1 MIPDWNITGLIPP
14 IMPGVAGHSDK
25 RSPYSVTSLDIVNQF
40 STTKERYL
48 ILKGFLEYRQDLYN
62 HGVKEGFQWLNG
74 SFMQDIERQESR
86 PPNDMDVVTFFVLP
100 ENLDDNKKETLQQL
114 FDTDTMKDKYKV
126 DAYPF
131 VLNHQITAP
140 DIKMIS
146 YWYSMWSH
154 TRDGI
159 WKGFVQ
165 VVLSETDDT
174 IALNTLQLIA
184 RENGYE

>member
-1 MIPDWNITGLIPP
+1 MIPDWNITGLIPS
-14 IMPGVAGHSDK
+14 IMPGVAGHSNE
-25 RSPYSVTSLDIVNQF
+25 RSPYSATSLEIIDRF
-40 STTKERYL
+40 TSTKERYL
-48 ILKGFLEYRQDLYN
+48 ILKGFLEYRQALYN
-62 HGVKEGFQWLNG
+62 NGVTDGFQWLNG
-74 SFMQDIERQESR
+74 SFMQDIERQENR
-86 PPNDMDVVTFFVLP
+86 PPNDIDIVTFFVLP
-100 ENLDDNKKETLQQL
+100 ENLDTNAMEKMEKL
-114 FDTDTMKDKYKV
+114 FNTDITKDEYKV

-159 WKGFVQ
+159 WKGFAQ
-165 VVLSETDDT
+165 VALSVTDDQV
-174 IALNTLQLIA
+174 ALSSLQLTA